1 MFFKRIQTVKIIS
14 SFLKNLFR
22 MCNANGVTPARAAAE
37 NEHIN
42 VYMVLHKKG
51 AA

>member
-1 MFFKRIQTVKIIS
+1 MFFKRLDTGIS
-14 SFLKNLFR
+14 LKNHFR

-42 VYMVLHKKG
+42 VYMVLDRKG
-51 AA
+51 AV